1 MLEVLSKNKIRLR
14 LPSVAISRAVSQ
26 QYSRLSLAGSVPQP
40 HFKRGD
46 VAKTTTSSL
55 AETLPPRKIMLDL
68 LPREILSAIIDQ
80 VLHLT
85 ARGSLYVF

>member
-1 MLEVLSKNKIRLR
+1 
-14 LPSVAISRAVSQ
+14 
-26 QYSRLSLAGSVPQP
+26 
-40 HFKRGD
+40 
-46 VAKTTTSSL
+46 
-55 AETLPPRKIMLDL
+55 MLDL